1 MFIVLALLIFKKKS
15 HFLYFYSTAGS
26 SLNLS
31 KTTFLT
37 AFFKITG
44 KKKTMFKK
52 KKKNYYSLK
61 GFNACRICTLHAFLV
76 NIASL
81 K

>member
-44 KKKTMFKK
+44 KKTMFK